1 MGDGGFGIP
10 SIWRYDGGWWNLF
23 VAFAA
28 FFSIT
33 VLLAWGPR
41 TVEYLVFDAAA
52 GVFIYFTGMV
62 KVRTRYRI
70 RQKTQRPKTT

>member
-1 MGDGGFGIP
+1 MWDGGFGIP

-28 FFSIT
+28 LFSIT
-33 VLLAWGPR
+33 VLLAWGFR

-52 GVFIYFTGMV
+52 GVLIYFTGMV

>member
-1 MGDGGFGIP
+1 MLI
-10 SIWRYDGGWWNLF
+10 
-23 VAFAA
+23 
-28 FFSIT
+28 
-33 VLLAWGPR
+33 AWGPR

-52 GVFIYFTGMV
+52 GVLIYFMGMV